1 LNNIRIN
8 LISDRIVIV
17 FGANVIK
24 KELILLFNWMREV
37 CRSERQKLIE
47 KEEVQ

>member
-1 LNNIRIN
+1 
-8 LISDRIVIV
+8 VV
-17 FGANVIK
+17 GANVIK
-24 KELILLFNWMREV
+24 KKIILLFYWMREV